1 MNLTIESIH
10 LDAGMR
16 NAQGIVSVLIGDKPV
31 RLSFSGSVA
40 ILYEPEFRPPLVEIA
55 EPFKPARAKK
65 GRKKKPVEIAQTPKA
80 MGWNEAILQ
89 ALEGGNLT
97 TNELLDHCI
106 RIRGLKVH
114 SPGDRKAEL
123 SRLSVAAATAKKA
136 GLIERVEENGL
147 DKWRATRRKAV

>member
-16 NAQGIVSVLIGDKPV
+16 NAQGIVSVLIGDTPV
-31 RLSFSGSVA
+31 RLSFSGSVS
-40 ILYEPEFRPPLVEIA
+40 ILDEPETRPAPVEPV
-55 EPFKPARAKK
+55 EPFKPVKAKK
-65 GRKKKPVEIAQTPKA
+65 GRKKKPVQIAQTPKA
-80 MGWNEAILQ
+80 IGWNEAILQ

-106 RIRGLKVH
+106 RIRGLQVH

-136 GLIERVEENGL
+136 GLVERVEENGL
-147 DKWRATRRKAV
+147 DKWRAARRKAV